1 MPFEFANEEP
11 LSRVK
16 VYVRLRPVQKPSPM
30 IHVDDETGTVIVD
43 VLKSSGGGP
52 PRSTIEQSAFTVD
65 DIIRTTN
72 QQRAFEHCA
81 KEYTDEFLNGYNA
94 TIMAFGQVGAGKT
107 YTMAGD
113 TKIHVHRGFI
123 QRTIG
128 QVMEEKRAHPEAG
141 IVVYMSYLE
150 IYEERMYDLLQ
161 QRSTDLMIIEE
172 NGLIDIRG
180 LAKIRVETEAQAIKW
195 FNEGEKQR
203 SYGQHLLNQQSS
215 RSHTFFT
222 LYMER
227 RVGRFH
233 TEHDTIVAKLTLV
246 DLAGA
251 ERLKKTNV
259 ERGGRMRKE
268 ACTINKSISYLETA
282 IYALRVGQ
290 NYVPFRQG
298 KASTLLKESLGGNCK
313 TMIMICLWLEDCFY
327 DETVNSL
334 RFAQKV
340 KFLKTYP
347 FRNKKLDCATATKRF
362 HINNYVYTCA

>member
-123 QRTIG
+123 QRAIG

-150 IYEERMYDLLQ
+150 IYEE
-161 QRSTDLMIIEE
+161 
-172 NGLIDIRG
+172 
-180 LAKIRVETEAQAIKW
+180 AIKW

-347 FRNKKLDCATATKRF
+347 FRNKKLDCATATKRRHLQQIANLQQEVALKDALQGRPGLSF
-362 HINNYVYTCA
+362 DDLT